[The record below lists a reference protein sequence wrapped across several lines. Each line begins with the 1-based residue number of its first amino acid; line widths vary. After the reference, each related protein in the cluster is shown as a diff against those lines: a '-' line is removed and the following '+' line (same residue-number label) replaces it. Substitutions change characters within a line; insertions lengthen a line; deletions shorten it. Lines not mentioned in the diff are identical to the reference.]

1 MLLRFPTMRTFRCL
15 SCDRPI
21 NFDDGTC
28 PHCGAV
34 LGFIPGPGRLV
45 SLLACDDGTWRVTP
59 DAPWDY
65 HPGVLERLF
74 GARSR
79 VVEPEDSGERYCRC
93 ANGAQYGNCNWL
105 VPADSDEP
113 WCPACRTSRTIPNL
127 ARPGNLELWTRL
139 ERAKRRAL
147 FDLMRLGLKFQ
158 DRHADPEQGLAFDFL
173 SSLDADPGQAVVT
186 GHANGL
192 ITIAIDLL
200 GTAGAGGGGGT
211 GAGNGEPVGEFRHL
225 IGYYY
230 WDRLIRDADRFDDF
244 RALFGDERLDYAAAQ
259 GQYQRQGAPA
269 DWADRHVSAGASSH
283 PWEDWAETWTLCLR
297 IMDVLETTALIG
309 GGADATYV
317 TLGGGVADFPALLE
331 KWLPT
336 AVALNDL
343 DRNLGRPAVLPARL
357 SPTATDKLAF
367 VHRTIRTAAA

>member
-28 PHCGAV
+28 PHCGAA

-59 DAPWDY
+59 AAPWDY
-65 HPGVLERLF
+65 HPTVMERLF

-79 VVEPEDSGERYCRC
+79 VVEPEDSGERYRRC
-93 ANGAQYGNCNWL
+93 ANGVQYGNCNWL

-127 ARPGNLELWTRL
+127 VRPGNLDLWTRL

-173 SSLDADPGQAVVT
+173 SSLEADPGQSVVT

-192 ITIAIDLL
+192 ITIAIDTL
-200 GTAGAGGGGGT
+200 GTGGAGT
-211 GAGNGEPVGEFRHL
+211 ANGEPVGEFRHL
-225 IGYYY
+225 IAYYY
-230 WDRLIRDADRFDDF
+230 WDRLIRDADRLDEF

-259 GQYQRQGAPA
+259 AEYQRQGAPA

-297 IMDVLETTALIG
+297 IIDVLETTALIG
-309 GGADATYV
+309 GGADAAQ
-317 TLGGGVADFPALLE
+317 GVPADFAALLE
-331 KWLPT
+331 KWPPT

-343 DRNLGRPAVLPARL
+343 DRNLGRPAVLAARL
-357 SPTATDKLAF
+357 SPVAADKLA
-367 VHRTIRTAAA
+367 VVCRTIRAAVS